1 MTEKEI
7 VIKYLD
13 SVNKLEK
20 YYSERNKELDEYV
33 SIWRTL
39 EKGDE
44 IEQLRFVFNHEPGKM
59 IKYIGVIDYLNEVLL
74 TLAIKDKERKNI
86 KDKKQNMFLKDYIK
100 MFSKFKKDDYLSD
113 EDLSSKTKRLAEIY
127 FDFKNIE
134 KSLYSWLKETQ
145 SKTGY
150 QSHMTKGIYI

>member
-59 IKYIGVIDYLNEVLL
+59 IKYIGVID
-74 TLAIKDKERKNI
+74 
-86 KDKKQNMFLKDYIK
+86 
-100 MFSKFKKDDYLSD
+100 
-113 EDLSSKTKRLAEIY
+113 
-127 FDFKNIE
+127 
-134 KSLYSWLKETQ
+134 
-145 SKTGY
+145 
-150 QSHMTKGIYI
+150 